1 MNASEISKDFQ
12 IDIRNCLATDIRNA
26 YGYKECEVEK
36 GHLPI
41 VRANELAKSGCGL
54 PQGR

>member
-1 MNASEISKDFQ
+1 MNASEIGKDLQ

-26 YGYKECEVEK
+26 YGYEECEVEK

-41 VRANELAKSGCGL
+41 VRANLSAKKGCGL